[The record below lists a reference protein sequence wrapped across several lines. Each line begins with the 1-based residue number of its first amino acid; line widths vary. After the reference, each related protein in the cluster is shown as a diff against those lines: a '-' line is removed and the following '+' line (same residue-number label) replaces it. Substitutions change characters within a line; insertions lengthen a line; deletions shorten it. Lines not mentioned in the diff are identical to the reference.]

1 MYKKDWI
8 EKHRPISL
16 LGGRCARH
24 ACPYHQSREHGW
36 PSSWHQCAPQ
46 PERAKQTDHVGL
58 HLHDGYPGH
67 ISSVGALRYGFF
79 RHLHPGIR
87 IAGGLVT
94 SFLGFRML
102 FPDDG
107 KITREEKQEALQ
119 KSHISFSPLAMPS
132 LSGPGA
138 IAALIT
144 VSSSIN
150 GRHGIDRVFT
160 YTNFFASWPW
170 NRRSLSMPMKF
181 EIRKLMF
188 STLCGRFPMARFT
201 SAPYAGK
208 ECRSIS
214 ARANASPGSLRERPS
229 SSVRCRIGRSRQSPT
244 AIGTPL
250 DLSCRSSPRKES

>member
-1 MYKKDWI
+1 
-8 EKHRPISL
+8 
-16 LGGRCARH
+16 
-24 ACPYHQSREHGW
+24 
-36 PSSWHQCAPQ
+36 
-46 PERAKQTDHVGL
+46 
-58 HLHDGYPGH
+58 
-67 ISSVGALRYGFF
+67 
-79 RHLHPGIR
+79 
-87 IAGGLVT
+87 
-94 SFLGFRML
+94 ML

-150 GRHGIDRVFT
+150 GRHGIDRVFA
-160 YTNFFASWPW
+160 YTNFFASWLW

-188 STLCGRFPMARFT
+188 SALCGRFPVARFT

-214 ARANASPGSLRERPS
+214 ARANAPPPAVFGSGHPVPYGAASVVPARVQPRLAPLSTCPVDPARGRNRDGFSGKVPGAKDAVAAGGDAVLLL
-229 SSVRCRIGRSRQSPT
+229 G
-244 AIGTPL
+244 
-250 DLSCRSSPRKES
+250 